1 MLFIKDEVIKEISEL
16 KNAKEIINI
25 IRKYTTDRKKMAEDI
40 FAYSFSDCDEYYTNG
55 DELIRTEDVLEL
67 LNLSYNDCDEEYY
80 EESPYEEEKRLR
92 SYKAIDFYIR
102 TSGEY
107 AAEIKECQKR
117 TKEYND
123 ESPTIVE
130 KRYENT
136 NISIIAKDSVSAVFE
151 NSIGKTCLLNFASFT
166 SPGGGFLRGSIAQ
179 EEAICHES
187 ILYPVL
193 SNMLNVYERNNHDTN
208 HGLYYNRGL
217 YSPDIIFIKNQD
229 TIQADVITCAAPNKN
244 AMQATNQ
251 ENLDALFSRIEFVLK
266 MAADNQVETLILGAF
281 GCGAFGQDAGI
292 VSVFFMKLLKKY
304 NGVFQNVIFAIPGGK
319 NLETF
324 IETFKKTA

>member
-16 KNAKEIINI
+16 KNAKEVINI

-40 FAYSFSDCDEYYTNG
+40 FAYSFLDGDEYYTDG

-92 SYKAIDFYIR
+92 SYKAEDFYIR
-102 TSGEY
+102 ISGEY
-107 AAEIKECQKR
+107 AAEIKECQKK
-117 TKEYND
+117 TVEYD
-123 ESPTIVE
+123 DKSPVTVE

-136 NISIIAKDSVSAVFE
+136 DISIIAKDSVSAVFE
-151 NSIGKTCLLNFASFT
+151 CSNGKTCLLNFASFT
-166 SPGGGFLRGSIAQ
+166 TPGGGFMRGSIAQ

-193 SNMLNVYERNNHDTN
+193 NHMHDTYNKNRYDTN

-217 YSPDIIFIKNQD
+217 YSPNVIFIRNQD
-229 TIQADVITCAAPNKN
+229 TKQADVITCAAPNKN

-251 ENLDALFSRIEFVLK
+251 ENLEALSSRIEFVLK

-292 VSVFFMKLLKKY
+292 VSVFFMELLKKY

-319 NLETF
+319 NLAAFTKTF
-324 IETFKKTA
+324 QKTA